1 MGYVN
6 FNKTKHYT
14 YTELLIQSR
23 QVEKFFSVEDKYIK
37 KGKVELT
44 LNLQP
49 TDVSINYKVKLIAHQ
64 NRRNVKIYVIN
75 PKINIYENGKKVPHL
90 YPDGSLCLYY
100 PEYNEWK
107 YTDYWVDTL
116 IPWTSLWL
124 FYYEIWK
131 ETGEWVG
138 GGIHGKKYIPMK

>member
-23 QVEKFFSVEDKYIK
+23 QVEKFFSVEEKYIK
-37 KGKVELT
+37 KGKVELI

-75 PKINIYENGKKVPHL
+75 PKINIYENDKKVPHL
-90 YPDGSLCLYY
+90 YSDGSLCLYY
-100 PEYNEWK
+100 PEYNEWE